1 MLRARPADLATER
14 SVEAAFALWLVV
26 AAHLVN
32 AALASWIGYLTPDS
46 WTYLRLAKNLWTSGY
61 PALDHAYY
69 AVFPPGYPA
78 LLALASPG
86 TSLVATIAIS
96 KFVNA
101 ALWIAIYA
109 FIRRLRVAPL
119 LAAVLVV
126 NPFAF
131 WIGSFTWS
139 ENLMLLA
146 FAMTVAAIDGVMRRD
161 GRRDALLLLGALIV
175 GLSSRYAFGLSLVA
189 LLAAYLVAWRRD
201 ARRPILLAIGAAG
214 ALFLL
219 HLALNRHLTGYA
231 TGMPRLPS
239 TESLSFL
246 GYTFLAAN
254 FRSIGVVL
262 LPFAFLAFL
271 LVRTLSAR
279 PLALMTGLVGLG
291 YIGIIAVLRFR
302 SLFDPFDERL
312 IGPGWFLIALAIA
325 LATEECFADGR
336 RRLASV
342 ALVAV
347 ALWSIYSVHREAAV
361 DLAETGELGTSP
373 WAAIEKYRHA
383 FSAPDGITAIVNAE
397 TPAPRETIS
406 PDNQL
411 YYGDRQVFTPATA
424 PFLRQETLAQFLARL
439 RAADLDRDE
448 CTVDFSHI
456 DSEED
461 LSDIVDAEYR
471 SGFASMAP
479 DLDPAIA
486 DKFHDAF
493 RADALVPCDEFVAR

>member
-1 MLRARPADLATER
+1 MLRARSADLTAER
-14 SVEAAFALWLVV
+14 SVEAGFALRLVV
-26 AAHLVN
+26 TAHLLN
-32 AALASWIGYLTPDS
+32 ASLASWIGYLTPDS
-46 WTYLRLAKNLWTSGY
+46 WTYLRLAKNLWASGY

-69 AVFPPGYPA
+69 AVFPFGYPA

-86 TSLVATIAIS
+86 LGLVATIAIS

-101 ALWIAIYA
+101 ALWIAIYL

-119 LAAVLVV
+119 LAAALVV
-126 NPFAF
+126 NPFTF

-146 FAMTVAAIDGVMRRD
+146 FVMTIAAMDSAARRD
-161 GRRDALLLLGALIV
+161 RRLDACLLLGALIA
-175 GLSSRYAFGLSLVA
+175 GLSSRYAFGLSLA
-189 LLAAYLVAWRRD
+189 AILAAYLAAYRSD
-201 ARRPILLAIGAAG
+201 ARRPVLLAIGAAG

-219 HLALNRHLTGYA
+219 YLALNRHLTGFA

-254 FRSIGVVL
+254 FRSIGAVL
-262 LPFAFLAFL
+262 LPFAFLALL
-271 LVRTLSAR
+271 LVRTCAPR

-325 LATEECFADGR
+325 LSAQDCFENAR

-342 ALVAV
+342 ALIAI
-347 ALWSIYSVHREAAV
+347 ALWSFHSMHSEAV
-361 DLAETGELGTSP
+361 TDLAESGDLGTSS

-424 PFLRQETLAQFLARL
+424 PFLRQETLAQFLTRL

-448 CTVDFSHI
+448 CSVDFSHI

-479 DLDPAIA
+479 DFDPAIA